1 MTFAQ
6 RLHSTLPF
14 GSLASLLLA
23 VLVMAGATTTEAA
36 SQSQQ
41 EYEAQIRTLMNHPA
55 VRSALEHIE
64 ETDDQTMADLM
75 ALTQIPAP
83 PFMEEERG
91 LASA

>member
-23 VLVMAGATTTEAA
+23 VLVMAGATTEAA

-75 ALTQIPAP
+75 ALTQIPVP

>member
-14 GSLASLLLA
+14 ASLTSLLLA
-23 VLVMAGATTTEAA
+23 VLVMAGAT
-36 SQSQQ
+36 
-41 EYEAQIRTLMNHPA
+41 
-55 VRSALEHIE
+55 
-64 ETDDQTMADLM
+64 TMADLM